1 MSENRQNQRHISR
14 PRGGHGGRGMG
25 PVEKAKDFKGS
36 IKKLLQRLSPWKWQ
50 LRLAAL
56 LSAASAAITIFGPK
70 VLGDATTE
78 IFNGVMRKVQGTGGI
93 DFSAIARTLLLLVGL
108 YLMSSLF
115 AHIMFRLGADA
126 SNQLG
131 RSLRQD
137 IGEKIHRVPLAYY
150 EKTTVGDVLSRVTND
165 VDSVVQNI
173 TAVFTEVISG
183 IATVIGVAIM
193 MLTISPLLTL
203 LVVLVVPLSTLIIG
217 LIFKKSQKFFRAQ
230 QDILGDIS
238 GQVEESY
245 AGHDVVQA
253 FRQEAVAISSFE
265 EKNERLFNS
274 NWKSQFFSGLMQ
286 PIMQIFSNL
295 AYLLVVVLGAA
306 QAAGGRIAVGD
317 ILAFIQYVRNFTMPL
332 SQMAQVMGQVQTMA
346 AAAER
351 VFAFLNE
358 EEEVEPENSP
368 VMGEVKGRVCFEDL
382 VFGYDPQTPVI
393 KGFSVCVQPGN
404 TCAIV
409 GETGSGKTTLVKLL
423 MRFYDPQSGR
433 ITLDGKDLRDYSRQ
447 EARKPF
453 GMVLQDTWLFSGSV
467 MENIRYGRPE
477 ATDEEVIQ
485 AAKLAHADHFIRALP
500 GGYDMVINEEADNIS
515 AGQKQLLTI
524 ARAVLADKPLLILD
538 EATSNVDTLT
548 EQRIRDA
555 MSFLMQGRTSF
566 VIAHRLSTI
575 READLILVM
584 HDGNIAEMGSHDELI
599 AQDGRYKAL
608 YESQFEKT

>member
-1 MSENRQNQRHISR
+1 
-14 PRGGHGGRGMG
+14 
-25 PVEKAKDFKGS
+25 
-36 IKKLLQRLSPWKWQ
+36 
-50 LRLAAL
+50 
-56 LSAASAAITIFGPK
+56 
-70 VLGDATTE
+70 
-78 IFNGVMRKVQGTGGI
+78 
-93 DFSAIARTLLLLVGL
+93 L

-317 ILAFIQYVRNFTMPL
+317 ILAFIQYVRNFTIPL

-351 VFAFLNE
+351 VFAFLSE

-433 ITLDGKDLRDYSRQ
+433 ITLDGKDLKDYSRQ

>member
-1 MSENRQNQRHISR
+1 MSEKRGNEQRRGR
-14 PRGGHGGRGMG
+14 PGGGPHGMG

-36 IKKLLQRLSPWKWQ
+36 VKKLLKTLSPWKWQ

-70 VLGDATTE
+70 VLGNATTE
-78 IFNGVMRKVQGTGGI
+78 IFEGVIRKVQGTGGI
-93 DFSAIARTLLLLVGL
+93 DFGAIARVLIIMVGL
-108 YLMSSLF
+108 YLVSSVF
-115 AHIMFRLGADA
+115 SHITFRLGADA
-126 SNQLG
+126 GNRLG
-131 RSLRQD
+131 RKMRQD

-165 VDSVVQNI
+165 VDSVVQSIN
-173 TAVFTEVISG
+173 AVFTEVISG
-183 IATVIGVAIM
+183 LASVIGVTIM

-217 LIFKKSQKFFRAQ
+217 IIFKKSQKFFRAQ
-230 QDILGDIS
+230 QEILGDIS

-253 FRQEAVAISSFE
+253 FRQEEASMASFE
-265 EKNERLFNS
+265 EKSERLYNS

-286 PIMQIFSNL
+286 PIMQVFSNL

-306 QAAGGRIAVGD
+306 QAASGRIAVGD
-317 ILAFIQYVRNFTMPL
+317 ILAFIQYVRNFTQPL
-332 SQMAQVMGQVQTMA
+332 SQMAQVVGQVQTMA

-351 VFAFLNE
+351 VFAFLDE

-368 VMGEVKGRVCFEDL
+368 VIGEVKGRVCFEDL
-382 VFGYDPQTPVI
+382 VFGYDPDKPVI
-393 KGFSVCVQPGN
+393 KGFSVCVQPGQ

-423 MRFYDPQSGR
+423 MRFYDPQGGR
-433 ITLDGKDLRDYSRQ
+433 ITLDGKDLRGYSRQ

-467 MENIRYGRPE
+467 MENIRYGRPD

-485 AAKLAHADHFIRALP
+485 AAKHAHADHFIRALP
-500 GGYDMVINEEADNIS
+500 GGYDMEINEEADNIS

-548 EQRIRDA
+548 EKRIQDA
-555 MSFLMQGRTSF
+555 MNFLMQGRTSF

-575 READLILVM
+575 KGAGLILVM

-599 AQDGRYKAL
+599 AKGGRYKAL
-608 YESQFEKT
+608 YESQFEES